1 MSEVPRR
8 SIQRTRIIMK
18 IKIHTYPHG
27 PAIRLP
33 HDEIVSAVGLR
44 GRFSDARVG
53 QLEAG
58 DQYIMPIHNELPTRS
73 DTELLALMANRHL
86 KSIYLDNIIKP
97 DFRTVFILTSDS
109 SELCKHEYDTNEC
122 SDLDAL
128 RDVLNYILDQEEI

>member
-33 HDEIVSAVGLR
+33 HDEIVSAMGLR

-58 DQYIMPIHNELPTRS
+58 DQYIMPIQTELTPRT
-73 DTELLALMANRHL
+73 DTELLALMAHRHL
-86 KSIYLDNIIKP
+86 KAIYLDNIIKP
-97 DFRTVFILTSDS
+97 ELKTVFILTSDA
-109 SELCKHEYDTNEC
+109 SELCKHDYDTSEC
-122 SDLDAL
+122 SELDAL
-128 RDVLNYILDQEEI
+128 RDALNFILDQEEI